1 MGEFEARETS
11 NMIEYWV
18 VVTAESVLISET
30 LYATRE
36 AALDAIRDLRSSEPL
51 VAIALGTEDGEE

>member
-1 MGEFEARETS
+1 
-11 NMIEYWV
+11 MIEYWV